1 MAKFKVGDRVRILD
15 GSQIVSYTGKW
26 DALRMSKYVGN
37 IMTISGFWDY
47 YDGRTTYYM
56 KDTYYV
62 FDERGLELIEEES
75 NKRSTKNTYMPE
87 IIDYNYNENTAVTNI
102 KWSDGT
108 KTSVRAEDPNTANQY
123 SGFVA
128 AYAKKAAGNNNT
140 INKLFD
146 EWAVNKPAREMKAQI
161 KANAAALEKRK
172 IAEKRKAKREKW
184 LIRKEAIRIKREYE
198 AKKLAAEK
206 YDVPIGEE

>member
-1 MAKFKVGDRVRILD
+1 MAKFKVGDMVRILD
-15 GSQIVSYTGKW
+15 GSQIENYIGHWAMTECIG
-26 DALRMSKYVGN
+26 M
-37 IMTISGFWDY
+37 ITTISAVRDNR
-47 YDGRTTYYM
+47 DGTAYILNGLTYS
-56 KDTYYV
+56 
-62 FDERGLELIEEES
+62 FDERGLELIE
-75 NKRSTKNTYMPE
+75 KRNIYMPD
-87 IIDYNYNENTAVTNI
+87 IVDYNYNTTTAVTTI